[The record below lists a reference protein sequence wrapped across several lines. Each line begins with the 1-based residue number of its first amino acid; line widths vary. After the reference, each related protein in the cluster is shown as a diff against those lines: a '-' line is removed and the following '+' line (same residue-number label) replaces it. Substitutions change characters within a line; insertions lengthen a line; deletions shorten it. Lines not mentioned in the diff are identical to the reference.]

1 MSIRSRVL
9 ARVVSV
15 VALAS
20 LLSACGASLRP
31 PQLQVQKLDLGKA
44 TLAGLNADV
53 FFSVRNPNEQPLAV
67 DHFEYDL
74 FVNGNRL
81 GRGDVNE
88 PLEFAP
94 FESKNVV
101 SRFQLSWL
109 SLPGS
114 VKSVLDRDRAEA
126 EVKGTFF
133 VRSGGGYKKLGFES
147 RGQVDLRR

>member
-1 MSIRSRVL
+1 MSSRLVVRVL
-9 ARVVSV
+9 SV
-15 VALAS
+15 VTLAS
-20 LLSACGASLRP
+20 LLAGCGPALRP

-53 FFSVRNPNEQPLAV
+53 FFTVRNPNEGPLAV

-114 VKSVLDRDRAEA
+114 VKSVLDRDRVEA